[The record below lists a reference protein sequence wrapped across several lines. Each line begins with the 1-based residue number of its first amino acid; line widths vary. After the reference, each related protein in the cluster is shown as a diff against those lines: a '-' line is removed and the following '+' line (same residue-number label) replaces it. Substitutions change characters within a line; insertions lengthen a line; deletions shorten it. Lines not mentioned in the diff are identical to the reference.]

1 MLTLRVGA
9 VGRGDG
15 ELALGGGSGQWPAPS
30 PRHPAP
36 RRQRAAPGR
45 VYLDGTAARGRSAC
59 LPQGGSTLGLAV
71 RWELSSGRSQSCPFA
86 QGPCLPGVLHRVPQ
100 GASLPW
106 VSGYL
111 LSWESPPGRVL
122 GSQVASLLGPGT
134 DQEEGSK
141 LVGLSC

>member
-1 MLTLRVGA
+1 MGSSLWVTAA
-9 VGRGDG
+9 V
-15 ELALGGGSGQWPAPS
+15 SGQLQAPAALHAGG
-30 PRHPAP
+30 RE
-36 RRQRAAPGR
+36 QLRAA
-45 VYLDGTAARGRSAC
+45 AHGRSAR

-71 RWELSSGRSQSCPFA
+71 RWELSSGCSQSCPFT
-86 QGPCLPGVLHRVPQ
+86 QGPCLPGVLHWVPQ

-122 GSQVASLLGPGT
+122 GSQVASLLGPGP